1 MAVLEIMKYPNPV
14 LKTKAVP
21 VKEVDSELQ
30 SLINDMAETMYASS
44 AIGLAAPQVGKLIRV
59 AVIDVTPML
68 EDKNLI
74 VLINPRI
81 VEKEG
86 ETILE
91 EGCLSI
97 PDYREKVKRWARVKV
112 ETLDQEGKKREIEGE
127 GLLAI
132 AIQHETDHLDGML
145 IIDRIS
151 SLKRNIFK
159 KTMKKQ
165 LLAKDQP

>member
-1 MAVLEIMKYPNPV
+1 MAVLEILKYPNPV

-21 VKEVDSELQ
+21 VKEVDSELR

-44 AIGLAAPQVGKLIRV
+44 AIGLAAPQVGKLLRV
-59 AVIDVTPML
+59 AVIDVTPMV
-68 EDKNLI
+68 EGKNLI

-81 VEKEG
+81 VAKEG
-86 ETILE
+86 ETVLE

-112 ETLDQEGKKREIEGE
+112 ETLDQEGNKQEIEGE
-127 GLLAI
+127 GLLAV
-132 AIQHETDHLDGML
+132 ALQHETDHLNGML
-145 IIDRIS
+145 IIDRLS

>member
-1 MAVLEIMKYPNPV
+1 MAVLEILKYPNPV

-21 VKEVDSELQ
+21 VKEVDRELR
-30 SLINDMAETMYASS
+30 SLIDDMVETMYASS
-44 AIGLAAPQVGKLIRV
+44 AVGLAAPQVGKLLQV
-59 AVIDVTPML
+59 AVIDVTPRA
-68 EDKNLI
+68 EGKNLI

-81 VEKEG
+81 VAKEG
-86 ETILE
+86 ETTLE

-112 ETLDQEGKKREIEGE
+112 EALDREGKKREIKGE
-127 GLLAI
+127 GLLAV
-132 AIQHETDHLDGML
+132 ALQHETDHLNGKL

-151 SLKRNIFK
+151 SLKRGIFK
-159 KTMKKQ
+159 KTMKKH

>member
-97 PDYREKVKRWARVKV
+97 PDYREKVKRWAKVKV